1 MIDLNQVSYALRN
14 STARS
19 LILLDEFGKG
29 TLATGTSK
37 YPPSSSIFII
47 SHSDGAGLFCSV
59 LMHLLARGADCP
71 KVITA
76 THFHDACQN
85 GLSKPQSDPIAFRHM
100 EIMFTSSMGSML
112 GDNSE
117 ARSNDSLLE

>member
-29 TLATGTSK
+29 TLATGTST
-37 YPPSSSIFII
+37 YPPSSIFII
-47 SHSDGAGLFCSV
+47 SHSDGAGLFCGV

-71 KVITA
+71 KVIAA
-76 THFHDACQN
+76 THFHDAFQN
-85 GLSKPQSDPIAFRHM
+85 GLSKAQSDPIAFRHM
-100 EIMFTSSMGSML
+100 QIMFTSSMGSML

-117 ARSNDSLLE
+117 ARSNDNLLE

>member
-14 STARS
+14 CTARS

-29 TLATGTSK
+29 TLATGTFAYSA
-37 YPPSSSIFII
+37 SSSTIII
-47 SHSDGAGLFCSV
+47 SLSDGAGLFCGV

-71 KVITA
+71 KVIAA
-76 THFHDACQN
+76 THFHDVFQN

-100 EIMFTSSMGSML
+100 RIMFTSSMGSML
-112 GDNSE
+112 GE
-117 ARSNDSLLE
+117 ARSNDSLFE